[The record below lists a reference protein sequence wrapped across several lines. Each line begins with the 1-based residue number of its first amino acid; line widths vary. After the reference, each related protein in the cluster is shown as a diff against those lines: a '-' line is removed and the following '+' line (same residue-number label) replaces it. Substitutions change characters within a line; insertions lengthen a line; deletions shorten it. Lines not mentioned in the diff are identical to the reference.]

1 MRFRHLPQ
9 VLTFSVAFLT
19 TVSLASAQQQP
30 SRARNTRD
38 VARYDGSTLVVLGN
52 IDWLQ
57 RSDVAA
63 LREGVLRSLEL
74 REGMFAKKGDV
85 IGQLHDEIAVISA
98 KKAKVAAESRGNLKR
113 AEASELL
120 AKSIVARDTTLV
132 KSKSI
137 STEEVEKHIAELLAA
152 GAEILRAQEEIKLAE
167 AEADLA
173 NRIVQ
178 EHTITAPFDGIVIN
192 VMKHEQESVR
202 ANEPVVTLGN
212 PEVFRVTAFLPVDHS
227 YGVEVGQEV
236 LVRPYVAAA
245 DLPVENT
252 VYKGKVS
259 MVDREIQVVAESATR
274 VFVEVPN
281 VDGQLRPGLQA
292 ELTILLKPQAA
303 VDSAKAK
310 TIEPIRTAKP

>member
-19 TVSLASAQQQP
+19 TGLLATAQQQP
-30 SRARNTRD
+30 SRARSTRD
-38 VARYDGSTLVVLGN
+38 VARYDGSTLVVRGN

-85 IGQLHDEIAVISA
+85 IGQLHDEVAVISA

-120 AKSIVARDTTLV
+120 AKSIVARDYNLI

-137 STEEVEKHIAELLAA
+137 STEEVEKHQAELLAA
-152 GAEILRAQEEIKLAE
+152 GAEILRAEEEIKLAQAE
-167 AEADLA
+167 AELAD
-173 NRIVQ
+173 RIVQ

-245 DLPVENT
+245 DLPVEKS

-259 MVDREIQVVAESATR
+259 MVDSEIQVVAESATR
-274 VFVEVPN
+274 IFVEVPN
-281 VDGQLRPGLQA
+281 VDGQLRPGLEA
-292 ELTILLKPQAA
+292 ELTIVLKPQGANGT
-303 VDSAKAK
+303 AK
-310 TIEPIRTAKP
+310 TKVIEPIQTAKP